1 VLARL
6 SEEHGV
12 IKNLTRR
19 FKVGQKVRIIPN
31 HACTVMNLFDHA
43 YLVKGPD
50 VIKRYDI
57 SARGKMN

>member
-1 VLARL
+1 LSRL

-12 IKNLTRR
+12 IENLTRR

-31 HACTVMNLFDHA
+31 HACTVMNLFDQA
-43 YLVKGPD
+43 YLVDGSK
-50 VIKRYDI
+50 VVKRFVI